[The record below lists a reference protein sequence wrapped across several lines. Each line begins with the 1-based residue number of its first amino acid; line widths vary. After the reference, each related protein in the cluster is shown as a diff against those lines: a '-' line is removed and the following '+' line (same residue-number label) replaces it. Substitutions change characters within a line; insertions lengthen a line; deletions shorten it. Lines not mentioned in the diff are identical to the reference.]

1 MVSKLKQKF
10 KKKFNKNMIF
20 RLKNK
25 NNHINKILIS
35 IMVKNKVDIMIE
47 KAIMME
53 EEIKDRRKIKS
64 NNMCRK
70 IYENGEREQYRRQ

>member
-1 MVSKLKQKF
+1 
-10 KKKFNKNMIF
+10 
-20 RLKNK
+20 
-25 NNHINKILIS
+25 
-35 IMVKNKVDIMIE
+35 MVKNKVDIMIE